1 MEVQSVRMEISSCL
15 QWHHL
20 AISPAMS
27 NKQMALAKYYGM
39 LVQKQPI
46 YKKDQLDL
54 TLLKLGFADV
64 KMNKKLYSSVVI
76 SAKI

>member
-27 NKQMALAKYYGM
+27 NKQMALAKI
-39 LVQKQPI
+39 LWDACAEQPI

-64 KMNKKLYSSVVI
+64 KMTKKLYLL
-76 SAKI
+76 